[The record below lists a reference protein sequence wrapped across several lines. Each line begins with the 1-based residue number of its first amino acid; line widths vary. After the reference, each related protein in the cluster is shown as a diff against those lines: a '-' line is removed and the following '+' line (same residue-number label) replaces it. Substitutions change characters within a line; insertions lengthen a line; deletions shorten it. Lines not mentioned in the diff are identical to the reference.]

1 MTLLHAAFVWSSS
14 YITIFLLGFQSRN
27 ATAGRYAACAVTSMM
42 IGAFQVVGVRA
53 AVEQP
58 VVAALLFGTSGAAGI
73 CSAIYFNIHIRGLRP
88 V

>member
-1 MTLLHAAFVWSSS
+1 MSLAHALFVWFSS

-53 AVEQP
+53 AVDQP
-58 VVAALLFGTSGAAGI
+58 MLAAVLFGTSGAAGI

>member
-1 MTLLHAAFVWSSS
+1 MSLLHAIFVWSSS
-14 YITIFLLGFQSRN
+14 YVTIFLLGFQSRN

-53 AVEQP
+53 AVDQP
-58 VVAALLFGTSGAAGI
+58 LLASFLFGTSGAAGI
-73 CSAIYFNIHIRGLRP
+73 CSAIYFNIHVRGLRP